1 MRYLSNP
8 SPLTNSL
15 PHKATSGFTLI
26 ELMIVVAIIGALASV
41 AYPSY
46 LESVFKGKRAT
57 ATASILECVALLER
71 RFTLTSTYTDDAC
84 NNLSNDDYTISID
97 VSMATRNG
105 RACTANSRENC
116 FEVTA
121 TSQIVADDSC
131 KALTM
136 NELGVKA
143 AVPTANVTK
152 CWRTT

>member
-1 MRYLSNP
+1 MRYFSNPSRLP
-8 SPLTNSL
+8 SPLTN
-15 PHKATSGFTLI
+15 KATSGFTLI
-26 ELMIVVAIIGALASV
+26 ELMIVVAIIGVLASV

-46 LESVFKGKRAT
+46 FESVFKGKRST
-57 ATASILECVALLER
+57 ATASILESVALLER

-84 NNLSNDDYTISID
+84 NNLSNDDYTITID
-97 VSMATRNG
+97 VSMATLNG

-121 TSQIVADDSC
+121 TSQIVADDAC
-131 KALTM
+131 QALTI

-143 AVPTANVTK
+143 TVPAANVKK

>member
-1 MRYLSNP
+1 MPYLSKPNTLSNKP
-8 SPLTNSL
+8 I
-15 PHKATSGFTLI
+15 SGFTLV
-26 ELMIVVAIIGALASV
+26 ELMIVVSIIGVLASA

-46 LESVFKGKRAT
+46 LESVFKGKRST
-57 ATASILECVALLER
+57 ATASVLECVALLER

-84 NNLSNDDYTISID
+84 NNLNNADYTISID

-121 TSQIVADDSC
+121 TSQIIADDAC
-131 KALTM
+131 QALTI

-143 AVPTANVTK
+143 TVPAANVTK